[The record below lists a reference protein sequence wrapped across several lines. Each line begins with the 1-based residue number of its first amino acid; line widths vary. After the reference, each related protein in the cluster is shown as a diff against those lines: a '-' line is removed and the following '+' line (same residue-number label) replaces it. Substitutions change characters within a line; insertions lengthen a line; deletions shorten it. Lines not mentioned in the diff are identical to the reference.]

1 MRYQP
6 ERALKL
12 HIPYHNSFLDQ
23 DVEMRYQPERALK
36 LCLKHNT
43 DVGRAD
49 CRNEISAREGIETR
63 SAATA

>member
-6 ERALKL
+6 ERALKQSRTE
-12 HIPYHNSFLDQ
+12 IAKCWIVWI
-23 DVEMRYQPERALK
+23 VEMRYQPERALK
-36 LCLKHNT
+36 QCHGELLES
-43 DVGRAD
+43 VRV